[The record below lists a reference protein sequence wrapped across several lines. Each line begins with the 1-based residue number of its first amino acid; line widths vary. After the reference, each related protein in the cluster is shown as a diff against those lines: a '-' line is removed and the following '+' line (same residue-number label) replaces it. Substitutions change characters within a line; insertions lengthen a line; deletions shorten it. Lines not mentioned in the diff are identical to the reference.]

1 VRAGNGASV
10 TFRRIIGP
18 IGFVGGP
25 VLLIGVGMTAVA
37 VDRVTRS
44 INNVLL
50 GHSLGKGVIII
61 GGDRNLVAN
70 NV

>member
-1 VRAGNGASV
+1 
-10 TFRRIIGP
+10 
-18 IGFVGGP
+18 VGGP
-25 VLLIGVGMTAVA
+25 VLLIGVGMTAV
-37 VDRVTRS
+37 VVERVARS

-61 GGDRNLVAN
+61 GGDGNLVAN